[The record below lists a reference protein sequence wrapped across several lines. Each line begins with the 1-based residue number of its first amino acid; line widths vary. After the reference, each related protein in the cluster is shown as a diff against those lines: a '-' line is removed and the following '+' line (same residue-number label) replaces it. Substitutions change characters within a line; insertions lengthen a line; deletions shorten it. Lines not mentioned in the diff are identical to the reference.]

1 MSAFNA
7 ATSSSASP
15 DAIAGREGNLIPTW
29 SAVAQRFLWCAE
41 EHPNLTWNAEIQLN
55 A

>member
-15 DAIAGREGNLIPTW
+15 DAIAGRKRNLIPTW
-29 SAVAQRFLWCAE
+29 SDVAQQFLWYAE
-41 EHPNLTWNAEIQLN
+41 EDPNLTWNAEIQLN